1 MRLSLLASTV
11 LGQTEYSQLGSV
23 ASNTICRLKEASPM
37 TEMLDVNLEEALAR
51 IDEGLVVLSAREL
64 MSASEVSD
72 MLLDLRLLLMVAASD
87 APVAAGAPVAVEP
100 ASLTS

>member
-1 MRLSLLASTV
+1 
-11 LGQTEYSQLGSV
+11 
-23 ASNTICRLKEASPM
+23 M

-72 MLLDLRLLLMVAASD
+72 MLLDLRLLLMVAAND
-87 APVAAGAPVAVEP
+87 APIAAGGAPVAVEP